1 MKVYLKNIN
10 KEFETKSFFKTE
22 RKTVLENI
30 NCSIG
35 SGDIFG
41 LIGKNGAG
49 KSTLLKI
56 ILGLIEPSRGEI
68 VFEGDNPP
76 FFGYANHN
84 PRSFFWR
91 LSTRDNLIFYSKML
105 GIEKKNIDKN
115 IRYIASMLNIEQFLD
130 KPFMHLSSGQMQS
143 VNIARALLKKPDML
157 LLDEPTTSLDYE
169 SKSSIINTI
178 SNYLYDKKISAIWCS
193 HDYFELNRICN
204 KFGILKNKKL
214 IFKNSKPKLFHELA
228 INYEFEVAN
237 RDIEKIREGLKI
249 KVNYK
254 HSHGSCFFSITD
266 HDLKLNDAIDI
277 IRSIDVTILSLEKN
291 FNYFENYI
299 YE

>member
-1 MKVYLKNIN
+1 MKAHLKNIY

-22 RKTVLENI
+22 RKKVLEDI

-35 SGDIFG
+35 NGDIFG

-49 KSTLLKI
+49 KSTLIKM
-56 ILGLIEPSRGEI
+56 ILGLIEPCEGEI
-68 VFEGDNPP
+68 VFEGDKPP
-76 FFGYANHN
+76 FFGYVNHN

-91 LSTRDNLIFYSKML
+91 ISTRDNLIFYSKML
-105 GIEKKNIDKN
+105 GIEKKNIEKN
-115 IRYIASMLNIEQFLD
+115 IRYIASMLNIEKLLD

-169 SKSSIINTI
+169 SKSIIINTLAD
-178 SNYLYDKKISAIWCS
+178 YLYDKKISAIWCS
-193 HDYFELNRICN
+193 HDYFELNRVCN

-214 IFKNSKPKLFHELA
+214 IFKSSKLNLFHELA
-228 INYEFEVAN
+228 INYEFEVAYG
-237 RDIEKIREGLKI
+237 DIEKIRKNLKI

-254 HSHGSCFFSITD
+254 HSHGPCLFSVTD
-266 HDLKLNDAIDI
+266 RDLKLNDVIDI

-291 FNYFENYI
+291 FNYFEEYI